1 MELENLKLLESK
13 INSFLTHYE
22 RLRIEKEQLATRLQ
36 EKERAYE
43 EVVGLLNK
51 YEQERKEIQERLEN
65 ILGCFNGL
73 DL

>member
-1 MELENLKLLESK
+1 MELENLQLLESK

-22 RLRIEKEQLATRLQ
+22 RMRVENEQLATRLQ

-43 EVVGLLNK
+43 EVVGLLKK